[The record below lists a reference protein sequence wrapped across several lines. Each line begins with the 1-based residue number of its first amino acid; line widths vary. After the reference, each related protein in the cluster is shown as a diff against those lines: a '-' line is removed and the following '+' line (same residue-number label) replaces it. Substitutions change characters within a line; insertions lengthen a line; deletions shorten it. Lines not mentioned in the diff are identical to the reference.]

1 MMPGKEKGA
10 HMIGERGE
18 RVLVALDIGT
28 SKVAVLVAAVQEN
41 GLLEILGL
49 GTHPSRGL
57 KKGVVVNIES
67 TVQSIQAALDEA
79 QQMAGIRIHSA
90 YVGIAGSHIYGL
102 NSQGV
107 VGIHGSEVS
116 SSDIERVLDSARAV
130 ALPSGQR
137 VLHTLEQ
144 DYLLDHQSGV
154 RHPLGMCGVR
164 LEARVHVVTC
174 AINAAQNIE
183 KCVELCGIAVDAI
196 VLEPLA
202 SAFAVLTEDEKEL
215 GVCLVDIGGG
225 TSDIAIFSEG
235 AIRHTAVIPIAG
247 DQVTHDIAMM
257 LRTPTADAD
266 AIKIR
271 YGCALGKLT
280 RAEQIIKVPSV
291 GDRPPRE
298 LSRQTLAEAIE
309 PRYEELFAQIQAEL
323 RRSGYEELLP
333 GGIVLTGGTAKMEG
347 AVELAEEVF
356 NMPVRLGAPY
366 GVTGLDDVVQD
377 PIYASSVGLL
387 QYGRQR
393 QNGDFDC
400 QPPQPASLQQQQT
413 PFKGFS
419 EQTPAGSWLARL
431 KHWIQAN
438 L

>member
-1 MMPGKEKGA
+1 MMSTKEKA
-10 HMIGERGE
+10 MRLEGERQE
-18 RVLVALDIGT
+18 RILVALDIGT
-28 SKVAVLVAAVQEN
+28 SKIAVMVAAVRED
-41 GLLEILGL
+41 GLLEVLGL
-49 GTHPSRGL
+49 GTHPSRGM

-67 TVQSIQAALDEA
+67 TAQAIAAAVEEA
-79 QQMAGIRIHSA
+79 QQMAGCRIHSA

-102 NSQGV
+102 NSKGV

-116 SSDIERVLDSARAV
+116 NSDIERVLDSARAV
-130 ALPSGQR
+130 PLPSNQR

-144 DYLLDHQSGV
+144 DYLLDNQGGV
-154 RHPLGMCGVR
+154 RQPLGMSGVR

-174 AINAAQNIE
+174 AMNAAQNIE
-183 KCVELCGIAVDAI
+183 KCVELCGIAVDAM

-235 AIRHTAVIPIAG
+235 AIRHTSVIPIAG

-257 LRTPTADAD
+257 LRTPTAEAE

-280 RAEQIIKVPSV
+280 EAGQIINVPSV

-298 LSRQTLAEAIE
+298 LSRQTLASAIE
-309 PRYEELFAQIQAEL
+309 PRYEELFGQIKAEL

-356 NMPVRLGAPY
+356 QMPVRLGAPY
-366 GVTGLDDVVQD
+366 TVMGLDDVVQD
-377 PIYASSVGLL
+377 PIYASTVGLL

-393 QNGDFDC
+393 QAGDFDR
-400 QPPQPASLQQQQT
+400 QSPLAMDLPIEELTEAKS
-413 PFKGFS
+413 
-419 EQTPAGSWLARL
+419 ANSWWDRL
-431 KHWIQAN
+431 KGWIQAN

>member
-1 MMPGKEKGA
+1 MMSTKEKI
-10 HMIGERGE
+10 MRLDGERQE
-18 RVLVALDIGT
+18 RMLVALDIGT
-28 SKVAVLVAAVQEN
+28 SKIAVMVAAVHED
-41 GLLEILGL
+41 GLLEVLGL
-49 GTHPSRGL
+49 GTHPSRGM

-67 TVQSIQAALDEA
+67 TAQSIAAAVEEA
-79 QQMAGIRIHSA
+79 QQMAGCHIHSA

-102 NSQGV
+102 NSKGV

-130 ALPSGQR
+130 PLPSNQR

-144 DYLLDHQSGV
+144 DYLLDNQGGV
-154 RHPLGMCGVR
+154 RQPLGMSGVR

-174 AINAAQNIE
+174 AMNAAQNIE
-183 KCVELCGIAVDAI
+183 KCVELCGIAVDAM

-257 LRTPTADAD
+257 LRTPTAEAE

-280 RAEQIIKVPSV
+280 EAGQIINVPSV

-298 LSRQTLAEAIE
+298 LSRQTLASAIE
-309 PRYEELFAQIQAEL
+309 PRYEELFGQIKAEL

-356 NMPVRLGAPY
+356 QMPVRLGAPY
-366 GVTGLDDVVQD
+366 AVMGLDDVVQD
-377 PIYASSVGLL
+377 PIYASTVGLL

-393 QNGDFDC
+393 QAGDFDR
-400 QPPQPASLQQQQT
+400 QPSLDMDL
-413 PFKGFS
+413 PVG
-419 EQTPAGSWLARL
+419 GSTEAKPVNSWWTRL
-431 KHWIQAN
+431 KGWIQAN